1 MAATLTASAAR
12 WLALL
17 AALAA
22 AQPARAEAVARWRPL
37 VAEASL
43 RSGIPVDWI
52 ERVMRAESA
61 GRTVLEGQPI
71 TSSAGA
77 MGLMQLMPGTW
88 ADMRAA
94 LGLGRNPYEPRENI
108 LAGAAYLRLMHDRFG
123 FPGLFAAYH
132 AGPARYG
139 ECLAGARALPRETR
153 AYVAAVAG
161 RPAPRCGVRQDAPPP
176 RSAPRPA
183 LFLVGGGAGT
193 QARWD
198 TGAGRLFA
206 LPERD
211 ADGTGPAADARD
223 KIRK

>member
-1 MAATLTASAAR
+1 
-12 WLALL
+12 
-17 AALAA
+17 
-22 AQPARAEAVARWRPL
+22 
-37 VAEASL
+37 
-43 RSGIPVDWI
+43 
-52 ERVMRAESA
+52 MRAESA
-61 GRTVLEGQPI
+61 GRTVLDGRPI

-94 LGLGRNPYEPRENI
+94 LGLGHNPYEPRDNI

-139 ECLAGARALPRETR
+139 ECLAGTRALPRETR

-161 RPAPRCGVRQDAPPP
+161 RPAAPCGVRQDAPPAP
-176 RSAPRPA
+176 SAPRPA

-193 QARWD
+193 QVRWD
-198 TGAGRLFA
+198 SGAGSLFA
-206 LPERD
+206 LPGCD
-211 ADGTGPAADARD
+211 AAGTGPAADARD
-223 KIRK
+223 EFRK

>member
-1 MAATLTASAAR
+1 MAAPLTACAAR

-22 AQPARAEAVARWRPL
+22 AHPARAEAVARWRPL

-43 RSGIPVDWI
+43 RSGIPADWI

-61 GRTVLEGQPI
+61 GRTVLGGRPI

-94 LGLGRNPYEPRENI
+94 LGLGRNPYEPRDNI

-132 AGPARYG
+132 AGPVRYG
-139 ECLAGARALPRETR
+139 ECLAGTRALPRETR
-153 AYVAAVAG
+153 AYVAAVTG
-161 RPAPRCGVRQDAPPP
+161 RSAAPCGPLHAVPTTP
-176 RSAPRPA
+176 SAPRPA

-193 QARWD
+193 RARSD

-206 LPERD
+206 LPERS
-211 ADGTGPAADARD
+211 AAGTGPATDVREES
-223 KIRK
+223 RK

>member
-1 MAATLTASAAR
+1 MAAPLIACAAR
-12 WLALL
+12 WLALF
-17 AALAA
+17 AVFAA

-43 RSGIPVDWI
+43 RFGIPADWI

-61 GRTVLEGQPI
+61 GRTVLDGRPI

-94 LGLGRNPYEPRENI
+94 LHLGRNPYEPRDNI
-108 LAGAAYLRLMHDRFG
+108 LAGTAYLRLMHDRFG

-139 ECLAGARALPRETR
+139 ECLAGTRALPRETR
-153 AYVAAVAG
+153 AYVVAVAG
-161 RPAPRCGVRQDAPPP
+161 RPAAPCGVRQDAPPAP
-176 RSAPRPA
+176 SAPRPA

-193 QARWD
+193 QARSD
-198 TGAGRLFA
+198 TGVGSLFA
-206 LPERD
+206 LSGQRAPQ
-211 ADGTGPAADARD
+211 TGATADAPSEF
-223 KIRK
+223 RK

>member
-1 MAATLTASAAR
+1 MAATLIASAAR

-43 RSGIPVDWI
+43 RFGIPADWI

-61 GRTVLEGQPI
+61 GRTVLDGRPI

-94 LGLGRNPYEPRENI
+94 FGLGRNPYEPRDNI

-139 ECLAGARALPRETR
+139 ECLAGTRALPRETR

-161 RPAPRCGVRQDAPPP
+161 RPAAPCGARQDAPPAP
-176 RSAPRPA
+176 SAPRPA
-183 LFLVGGGAGT
+183 LFLLGGGAGT

-198 TGAGRLFA
+198 TGAGSLFA
-206 LPERD
+206 LPERS
-211 ADGTGPAADARD
+211 AAGTGPAADARD
-223 KIRK
+223 EFRK

>member
-1 MAATLTASAAR
+1 M
-12 WLALL
+12 
-17 AALAA
+17 
-22 AQPARAEAVARWRPL
+22 ARWRPL
-37 VAEASL
+37 VDEASL
-43 RSGIPVDWI
+43 RFGIPADWI

-61 GRTVLEGQPI
+61 GRAVLDGRPI

-88 ADMRAA
+88 ADMRAV
-94 LGLGRNPYEPRENI
+94 LCLGRNPHAPRDNI

-123 FPGLFAAYH
+123 FPGMFAAYH

-139 ECLAGARALPRETR
+139 ECLAGTRALPRETR

-161 RPAPRCGVRQDAPPP
+161 RPAAPCGVRQGAPPAP
-176 RSAPRPA
+176 SAPRPA

-193 QARWD
+193 QARSN
-198 TGAGRLFA
+198 TGGGSLFA

-211 ADGTGPAADARD
+211 ATGTAPAADARD
-223 KIRK
+223 EFRK

>member
-1 MAATLTASAAR
+1 MAASLTACAAR
-12 WLALL
+12 GLALL

-22 AQPARAEAVARWRPL
+22 AQPACADAVAHWRPL

-43 RSGIPVDWI
+43 RFGIPADWI
-52 ERVMRAESA
+52 ERVMHAESA
-61 GRTVLEGQPI
+61 GHTVLDGQPI

-94 LGLGRNPYEPRENI
+94 LGLGRNPYEPRDNI

-132 AGPARYG
+132 AGPARFG
-139 ECLAGARALPRETR
+139 ECLAGTRALPRETR

-161 RPAPRCGVRQDAPPP
+161 KPAPRCGVRQDASPAP
-176 RSAPRPA
+176 SVPRPA

-193 QARWD
+193 QVRWD
-198 TGAGRLFA
+198 SGAGSLFA
-206 LPERD
+206 LPERS
-211 ADGTGPAADARD
+211 AAGTGPAADAYD
-223 KIRK
+223 EFRK

>member
-1 MAATLTASAAR
+1 LAAPLIACAAR
-12 WLALL
+12 WLALF

-22 AQPARAEAVARWRPL
+22 DQPARADAVARWRPL

-43 RSGIPVDWI
+43 RFGIPADWI

-61 GRTVLEGQPI
+61 GRTVLDGRPI

-94 LGLGRNPYEPRENI
+94 LHLGHNPYEPRDNI

-139 ECLAGARALPRETR
+139 ECLAGTRALPHETR

-161 RPAPRCGVRQDAPPP
+161 RPAARCGARQGAPPAP
-176 RSAPRPA
+176 SAPRPA
-183 LFLVGGGAGT
+183 LFLLGGGGGA
-193 QARWD
+193 QARSD
-198 TGAGRLFA
+198 SGAGSLFA

-211 ADGTGPAADARD
+211 AAGTGPAADAHD
-223 KIRK
+223 EFRK